1 MKTITPDRIERKITL
16 PVPRGRVWRA
26 ITDPEEFG
34 TWFGV
39 RVEGPFLP
47 GRTVRGAI
55 THKGYEHLKWEVTV
69 ERIEPERLFSFRWHP
84 YAVDP
89 DLDYSEESTT
99 LVEFRLED
107 VPAGTALA
115 LVESGFDRIPEA
127 RRAEAYH
134 RNAEGW
140 THQMEAIEKY
150 VAEPTQKPTKG

>member
-1 MKTITPDRIERKITL
+1 MKTITPDRIERNITL

-26 ITDPEEFG
+26 ITDPRKFG

-39 RVEGPFLP
+39 AIEGPFLP
-47 GRTVRGAI
+47 GRPARGAI
-55 THKGYEHLKWEVTV
+55 THKGHEPLKWEITID
-69 ERIEPERLFSFRWHP
+69 RIEPQRLFSFRWHP
-84 YAVDP
+84 YAVVP
-89 DLDYSEESTT
+89 DFDDSEESTT

-140 THQMEAIEKY
+140 TLQMEAIEKY
-150 VAEPTQKPTKG
+150 VEEPTQAPTKR